1 MSRRYII
8 FLLLVSVLFIWLRFS
23 GVHQIYHQDEHRWV
37 MLADGSDPGPA
48 PHPPMVL
55 SSLKLVGSV
64 FGFSNLRILSIFF
77 SLLNLGLVYLIVK
90 KVSKSFGAAMAAASL
105 FTVNIYSLVASLQVD
120 IDGTILPFFALL
132 GYYGYISL
140 LDGEHRKISVVL
152 LAFSVVGGLLSKLS
166 FVLFLGVLI
175 VDYLIFLYAKNDKN
189 IFSIIKKGAKTVVP
203 ILAAMG
209 LFYYFYASNSHGIID
224 YGMHFKV
231 LNFGSR
237 AYLDL
242 IFKVIKSFVWLS
254 PLLSLPAIGGL
265 FIREIRTRQRF
276 WYLYLFINLIFYTVL
291 FDFTTLTIERYFMFL
306 IAPAVIISSDVLYYF
321 YKKIAHPRLYNEFMA
336 GIGFFSIFAALI
348 LLGRHIILPLNP
360 KIAYLEHLKKFDLS
374 FLIPFSSGSGPIGF
388 YFSAGFIFWSWLI
401 AVLLLVGLIWGGN
414 KWRALLFSSF
424 MVFGIGYNLLFV
436 NELLNGSLYG
446 SPDKIVH
453 QTLDHVL
460 AEPSIKRVITYNDIA
475 PYELK
480 KSGKYEARFYTAP
493 SRDYTVRMSDYNGHY
508 MVVNFPEI
516 GESNKYWKL
525 LERCPVVKEFQDKE
539 IKSYIFDCTKLKP

>member
-1 MSRRYII
+1 MTRRFII

-23 GVHQIYHQDEHRWV
+23 GVHQVYHQDEHRWV
-37 MLADGSDPGPA
+37 MLADGSDPGPS

-55 SSLKLVGSV
+55 VSLKLIGSV

-77 SLLNLGLVYLIVK
+77 SLLNLWLVCLIVK
-90 KVSKSFGAAMAAASL
+90 KISKSFWVAMMAASL

-120 IDGTILPFFALL
+120 IDGTILPFFVLL
-132 GYYGYISL
+132 GYYGYVSL
-140 LDGEHRKISVVL
+140 LDGTNRKTSLIL
-152 LAFSVVGGLLSKLS
+152 LAFSVAGGLLTKLS
-166 FVLFLGVLI
+166 FALFLGVLI

-189 IFSIIKKGAKTVVP
+189 IFSIVKKGAMAVVP

-209 LFYYFYASNSHGIID
+209 LFYYFYASDSQSIID
-224 YGMHFKV
+224 YGRHFKV

-242 IFKVIKSFVWLS
+242 IFKIIKSFVWLS

-265 FIREIRTRQRF
+265 FIREVRTRQRF

-306 IAPAVIISSDVLYYF
+306 ISPAVIISSDVLYYF
-321 YKKIAHPRLYNEFMA
+321 YKKIIHPRLHSEFMV

-348 LLGRHIILPLNP
+348 LWGHHIILPLNP
-360 KIAYLEHLKKFDLS
+360 KIAYLQHLKKFDLS

-388 YFSAGFIFWSWLI
+388 YFSAGFIFWSWLT
-401 AVLLLVGLIWGGN
+401 AVLLLVGLTWGGN

-424 MVFGIGYNLLFV
+424 IVFGIGYNILFV
-436 NELLNGSLYG
+436 NEFLNGSLNG
-446 SPDKIVH
+446 SPDKIVR
-453 QTLDHVL
+453 QTLDYVL
-460 AEPSIKRVITYNDIA
+460 AEPSIKKVITYNDIA

-480 KSGKYEARFYTAP
+480 TNGKYEARFYTAP
-493 SRDYTVRMSDYNGHY
+493 SRDYTERMNAYRGYY

-525 LERCPVVKEFQDKE
+525 LERCPVIKEFQDKE
-539 IKSYIFDCTKLKP
+539 IKSYIFDCAKLKP